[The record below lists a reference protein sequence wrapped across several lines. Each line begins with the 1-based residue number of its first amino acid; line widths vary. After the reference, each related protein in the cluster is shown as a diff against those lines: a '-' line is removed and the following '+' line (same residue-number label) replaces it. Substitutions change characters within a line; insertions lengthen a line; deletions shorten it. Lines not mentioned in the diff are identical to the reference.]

1 MRLARALRT
10 AAVLTGIPLALGTLT
25 AGTAN
30 AHGTMGDPVSRIAAC
45 FEEGPENPQSE
56 VCKNLVAENG
66 TQPLYD
72 WNEVN
77 IPNADGRHREI
88 IPDGQLCS
96 AGRAKYSGLDAP
108 GAWHTTALPSS
119 GQHTFTY
126 TASAPHRGYFELY
139 VTKDGWSQDKRLTWD
154 ALEPEPFLRVDD
166 PEVVDGT
173 YRLTG
178 ALPEGKSGQHM
189 IYAIWQR
196 TDSPEAF
203 YSCSDVS
210 FGGGGASQPAAPAF
224 APEDTG
230 GHDGHAAG
238 HGGDEGDGN
247 ASAQGDGYVDTV
259 GHDGGGSAEEDG
271 GAAAGAS
278 DGSDGSGGSDGTAG
292 AAGAGDSHASGHGAH
307 AASGADALPLTGS
320 AITGLFLAAMAALVT
335 GFATMVYTR
344 KRRTA
349 GTHRA

>member
-1 MRLARALRT
+1 MRIGRTARA
-10 AAVLTGIPLALGTLT
+10 AAILTGIPLALGLMAT
-25 AGTAN
+25 GTAS
-30 AHGTMGDPVSRIAAC
+30 AHGSMGAPISRVAAC
-45 FEEGPENPQSE
+45 YQEGPESPDSE
-56 VCKNLVAENG
+56 VCKNLVAKNG

-77 IPNADGRHREI
+77 IANADGRHREI

-96 AGRAKYSGLDAP
+96 AGRSKYSALDDP
-108 GAWHTTALPSS
+108 GAWHTTQLPSS
-119 GQHTFTY
+119 GEYTFTY
-126 TASAPHRGYFELY
+126 TASVPHRGYFELY
-139 VTKDGWSQDKRLTWD
+139 VTKDGWNQDQRLSWG
-154 ALEPEPFLRVDD
+154 ALEAEPFLVVKD
-166 PEVVDGT
+166 PKVVNGS
-173 YRLTG
+173 YQLTG
-178 ALPEGKSGQHM
+178 KLPAGKSGQHM

-224 APEDTG
+224 TPEDTG
-230 GHDGHAAG
+230 AHDGHAAG
-238 HGGDEGDGN
+238 HGGDEGDGH
-247 ASAQGDGYVDTV
+247 ASAQGDGYADTV

-271 GAAAGAS
+271 GAAAGA
-278 DGSDGSGGSDGTAG
+278 SGGSDGTAG

-307 AASGADALPLTGS
+307 AASGADVLPLTGS

-335 GFATMVYTR
+335 GFATVVYTR